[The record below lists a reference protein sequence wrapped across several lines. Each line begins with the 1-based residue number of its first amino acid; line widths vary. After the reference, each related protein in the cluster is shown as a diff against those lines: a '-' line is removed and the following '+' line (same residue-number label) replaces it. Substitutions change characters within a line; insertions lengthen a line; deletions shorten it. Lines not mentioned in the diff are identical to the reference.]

1 MSTDSLRAHTLCQ
14 YSVTFHFPQR
24 LPTEDTCVTS
34 PKDGSVSFPNLLQTR
49 ERQVVLWRLL
59 HAIVGSRTP
68 ALSSL
73 PNSSVRAKTIRCQAP
88 PPQTRHLL
96 FPQASHSAYQCQAFP
111 HAFLARLGCSKMST
125 LGVDRRKTLGV
136 VATAPCQTLGRGGP
150 SAAAAAGIPFG
161 RGSHSTTSTC
171 SLGRGVGLASPP
183 RSRGCLAGQ

>member
-1 MSTDSLRAHTLCQ
+1 VASSPCHSRIPHARALLSPQFLCACQ
-14 YSVTFHFPQR
+14 NH
-24 LPTEDTCVTS
+24 
-34 PKDGSVSFPNLLQTR
+34 
-49 ERQVVLWRLL
+49 QV
-59 HAIVGSRTP
+59 P
-68 ALSSL
+68 SS
-73 PNSSVRAKTIRCQAP
+73 

>member
-88 PPQTRHLL
+88 PP
-96 FPQASHSAYQCQAFP
+96 PNPPSAFP
-111 HAFLARLGCSKMST
+111 PSITLRLSVPSFSPRFSCQSWVQQDVHARRRSKEDLGC
-125 LGVDRRKTLGV
+125 
-136 VATAPCQTLGRGGP
+136 GGNGP
-150 SAAAAAGIPFG
+150 MPN
-161 RGSHSTTSTC
+161 
-171 SLGRGVGLASPP
+171 P
-183 RSRGCLAGQ
+183 RSRWAIGGGGGGYPLWSW